1 MISLASGCG
10 TVGRVVVSDTW
21 GTRFESSHEQIL
33 YFCSDN
39 CIEKMEI
46 KKKDAGNG
54 PVFLKNIIYSA
65 LCCIGQLKG
74 HRHVVSI
81 EVMLSSMSTIEQKK

>member
-10 TVGRVVVSDTW
+10 AVGRVVVSDTW

-54 PVFLKNIIYSA
+54 PVFLKKYYLFGIMLHWST
-65 LCCIGQLKG
+65 KG
-74 HRHVVSI
+74 S
-81 EVMLSSMSTIEQKK
+81 